1 MIKSKLNV
9 CELMQIILDWMIQD
23 KVTDEYNI
31 ERTVYW
37 KAIKD
42 LAKMIWEDPD
52 KFWYCDIE

>member
-1 MIKSKLNV
+1 
-9 CELMQIILDWMIQD
+9 MQIILDWMIQD

-31 ERTVYW
+31 ERAVYW